1 MKLTSY
7 GCTILSL
14 KVPDRQGVFADVV
27 LGFSELERYPKES
40 PNFGCVV
47 GRFGNRIAGGHFS
60 LDGVEYQLACNNFPG
75 GVPCHLHG
83 GQVGFDKVLWDAE
96 EVRKP
101 GAMGVHFSRLSPDGE
116 EGYPGNLMVHVTY
129 WLTDTGEVQI
139 DYTATT
145 DRATVLNLTHHSFF
159 NLKGEGQGDILDHEI
174 QIHADT
180 FVAVGADLIPLGE
193 LRAVEGTV
201 LDFRKSRVI
210 GETINDPAEE
220 QLRVAKGYDHCWVL
234 GQPNGELRLAAK
246 VYEPKS
252 GRTLEVLTTEPG
264 IQFYT
269 GNFLDGTLSGKSG
282 APYLFRG
289 GLCLE
294 PQKFPDSPNHAA
306 FPSSVLRY
314 GERYISTTIYRFG
327 CD

>member
-1 MKLTSY
+1 
-7 GCTILSL
+7 
-14 KVPDRQGVFADVV
+14 
-27 LGFSELERYPKES
+27 
-40 PNFGCVV
+40 
-47 GRFGNRIAGGHFS
+47 
-60 LDGVEYQLACNNFPG
+60 VEYQLACNNFPG

-83 GQVGFDKVLWDAE
+83 GQVGFDKVIWDAQ

-101 GAMGVHFSRLSPDGE
+101 GATGVHFSRLSPDGE

-129 WLTDTGEVQI
+129 WLTDAGEVQI

-145 DRATVLNLTHHSFF
+145 DRATVVNLTHHSFF

-174 QIHADT
+174 QINADT
-180 FVAVGADLIPLGE
+180 FVAVEADLIPLGE

-201 LDFRKSRVI
+201 LDFRKPGVI
-210 GETINDPAEE
+210 GNTINDPTEE
-220 QLRVAKGYDHCWVL
+220 QLQVANGYDHCWVL
-234 GQPNGELRLAAK
+234 GDSNGELRLAAK

-294 PQKFPDSPNHAA
+294 PQKFPDSPNQAA
-306 FPSSVLRY
+306 FPSCVLRE
-314 GERYISTTIYRFG
+314 GEKYVSTTIYRFG
-327 CD
+327 CE